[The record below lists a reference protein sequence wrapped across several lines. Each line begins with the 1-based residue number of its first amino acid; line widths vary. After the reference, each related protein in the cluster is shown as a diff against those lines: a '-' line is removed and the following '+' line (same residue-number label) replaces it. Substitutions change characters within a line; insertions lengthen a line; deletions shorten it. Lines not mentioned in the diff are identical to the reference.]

1 MWEEDLCGNVHFGRF
16 RGEIVGRGRKDV
28 VYAVW
33 WGVVLLGC
41 AADVAFGGP
50 NV

>member
-16 RGEIVGRGRKDV
+16 GGEFIGCGRKYV
-28 VYAVW
+28 VSAVL